1 MGDQPTNRG
10 GEDAENLLCHLMGI
24 APQSSVFKGLQQQL
38 QAGEPLKLRPAAPI
52 IPAVPVHTLPV
63 QTKTPHL
70 VASLPWKRLWPVLE
84 AKGWRVTTGKK
95 QSLRQFYPPSAR
107 LDTAT
112 GTPAKC
118 FNSMKSVRAHLRE
131 TVPDPVAFLA
141 ALPPGKD
148 AECTY
153 KNAEYTAP
161 TIRPSYGGTDSTGHG
176 YIGEL
181 DGRNHITMPGDSRPG
196 KQRILSSSSPFH
208 TGMKI
213 FPPQGKPPHGQP
225 PGMHVVPAGI
235 SQPQWD
241 RLRQPQGHHS
251 APIGEL
257 LGQPRAPPGD
267 PLAAGCEGGVQS
279 TVAGE
284 LDADDVDQNQN
295 EMDSNDNHDDDHED
309 DKTVP
314 GRMKPRNEAKGA
326 LNMMCTT

>member
-1 MGDQPTNRG
+1 M
-10 GEDAENLLCHLMGI
+10 
-24 APQSSVFKGLQQQL
+24 
-38 QAGEPLKLRPAAPI
+38 
-52 IPAVPVHTLPV
+52 LPV
-63 QTKTPHL
+63 REKKPHL
-70 VASLPWKRLWPVLE
+70 VASLPWKAVHGKTPLPWKRLWPVLE
-84 AKGWRVTTGKK
+84 AKGWRVTNGSK
-95 QSLRQFYPPSAR
+95 QYGSRMFYPPSAR

-141 ALPPGKD
+141 ALPPGKN

-196 KQRILSSSSPFH
+196 KQRILSSSSLFH

-213 FPPQGKPPHGQP
+213 FPPQGKLPQP

-235 SQPQWD
+235 SQHQWD
-241 RLRQPQGHHS
+241 RELNREFAATCGASAYGMVMRESEQKLASPQLHQKRPPISSTASSSTSLTSSVQPETNTQ
-251 APIGEL
+251 ATRPIG
-257 LGQPRAPPGD
+257 QPPPGD
-267 PLAAGCEGGVQS
+267 PLMAGCEG
-279 TVAGE
+279 TEAGE
-284 LDADDVDQNQN
+284 LDADDADQMQN
-295 EMDSNDNHDDDHED
+295 EMDSNDYHDDDHED
-309 DKTVP
+309 DKNVG
-314 GRMKPRNEAKGA
+314 GRMRPRKEAKGA
-326 LNMMCTT
+326 LNMMCTK